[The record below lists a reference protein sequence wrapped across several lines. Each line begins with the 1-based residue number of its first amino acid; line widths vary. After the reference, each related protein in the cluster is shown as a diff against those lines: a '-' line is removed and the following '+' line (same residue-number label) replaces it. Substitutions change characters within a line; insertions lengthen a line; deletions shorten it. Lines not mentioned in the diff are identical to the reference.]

1 MNRQLISTRS
11 WQYRAWIAAL
21 VTLAVVLSAGIGLVW
36 QARTSGNRYAD
47 ETMRA
52 YAAQLRESAPDALRE
67 LVEDDGAPEGHLYR
81 ENIDVI
87 LYTRRPDGTAGLYT
101 ANTYLRNHPS
111 ELPSTFGATLD
122 ERIGDYAYKTYTFVC
137 NDGSYVKLLMQA
149 DLLGGYESDT
159 GFLWFFPLTIVL
171 TMGIYTAFA
180 FLMGRPVVR
189 AIKQQKEFIH
199 EMTHEIRTPLT
210 VIRGN
215 VEHML
220 ACPDHTVMQVSELL
234 DNTLEE
240 VDHITALSQDL
251 MSSVSTPSPKR
262 GKSADLSDTV
272 SGVLEIYSEIIGE
285 SNRTLIANVQ
295 SAQSSLDGEK
305 VKQLLIIL
313 LENAVKY
320 TREGDKIRVSL
331 KKTDSGALLT
341 VADTGIGIADGDEHK
356 IFDRF
361 YRGENAKNQQGT
373 GLGLAIARNIVEE
386 AGGKIQAMH
395 NVPSGLVV
403 TVLLPERV

>member
-1 MNRQLISTRS
+1 M
-11 WQYRAWIAAL
+11 
-21 VTLAVVLSAGIGLVW
+21 
-36 QARTSGNRYAD
+36 
-47 ETMRA
+47 
-52 YAAQLRESAPDALRE
+52 
-67 LVEDDGAPEGHLYR
+67 
-81 ENIDVI
+81 
-87 LYTRRPDGTAGLYT
+87 
-101 ANTYLRNHPS
+101 
-111 ELPSTFGATLD
+111 
-122 ERIGDYAYKTYTFVC
+122 FVC

-403 TVLLPERV
+403 TALLPERV

>member
-1 MNRQLISTRS
+1 
-11 WQYRAWIAAL
+11 
-21 VTLAVVLSAGIGLVW
+21 
-36 QARTSGNRYAD
+36 
-47 ETMRA
+47 
-52 YAAQLRESAPDALRE
+52 
-67 LVEDDGAPEGHLYR
+67 
-81 ENIDVI
+81 
-87 LYTRRPDGTAGLYT
+87 
-101 ANTYLRNHPS
+101 
-111 ELPSTFGATLD
+111 
-122 ERIGDYAYKTYTFVC
+122 
-137 NDGSYVKLLMQA
+137 MQA

-403 TVLLPERV
+403 TALLPERV